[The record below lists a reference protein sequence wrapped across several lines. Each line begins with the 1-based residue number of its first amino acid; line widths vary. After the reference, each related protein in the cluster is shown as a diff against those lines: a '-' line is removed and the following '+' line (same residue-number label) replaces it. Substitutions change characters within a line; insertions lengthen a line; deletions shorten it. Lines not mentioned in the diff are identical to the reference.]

1 MTKPEFSRLVRL
13 GPEPREV
20 ALEASEAER
29 TALAA
34 RFGILGI
41 GALSATLRLQPE
53 PGGSIRA
60 RGRLAAEVDQ
70 ACVVTLEP
78 VRQAVSAPIDL
89 RILGEGESPADEDPE
104 SPDEIE
110 SARAAF
116 PRPRPLSAGGR
127 GGTARP
133 RPAGGAGARAG
144 AEAQPLRKACETA
157 RRVAR
162 AAVGRGWPLAA
173 PRRGW

>member
-110 SARAAF
+110 SAGGLVDLGEAVAEQLSLALDPYPRAE
-116 PRPRPLSAGGR
+116 
-127 GGTARP
+127 
-133 RPAGGAGARAG
+133 G
-144 AEAQPLRKACETA
+144 AELPALDPPEEPAPEPAPKPNPFAKLAKLRGE
-157 RRVAR
+157 
-162 AAVGRGWPLAA
+162 
-173 PRRGW
+173 